1 MHLFKA
7 FPHKI
12 SPTVQS
18 FIFDNGFTLL
28 VSFSISFLLFVVW
41 YYGVEIS
48 FQNKEKKSWISANV
62 GLLRQHLILKHL
74 LELLGNQLSVC
85 ERCENGKMQLWNYQ
99 QDRLLV
105 IRCKSCQMNYTFN
118 REYCHLIRLILS
130 ELDGN
135 RNLLNTLKSS
145 RNRVLGKFLI
155 QKLAIDVSSLM
166 SDVSSLGV
174 FHFVAR
180 NQNQMETKQVREI
193 IIRDWKEVKSQ
204 EVHLWT
210 GT

>member
-1 MHLFKA
+1 
-7 FPHKI
+7 
-12 SPTVQS
+12 
-18 FIFDNGFTLL
+18 
-28 VSFSISFLLFVVW
+28 
-41 YYGVEIS
+41 
-48 FQNKEKKSWISANV
+48 
-62 GLLRQHLILKHL
+62 
-74 LELLGNQLSVC
+74 
-85 ERCENGKMQLWNYQ
+85 
-99 QDRLLV
+99 
-105 IRCKSCQMNYTFN
+105 MNYTFN

-174 FHFVAR
+174 LHFVAR

-193 IIRDWKEVKSQ
+193 VIRDWKEVKSQ